1 MMSLHF
7 WNFFFLGGVRVCI
20 NIYNI
25 IFNELHFFEAFFIK
39 NCQRFQG
46 CFKISSTFDVL
57 DNIEVPLNLFYGLR
71 IKNGI
76 WMNFLST
83 ETATT

>member
-1 MMSLHF
+1 MSLHF
-7 WNFFFLGGVRVCI
+7 WNFFFLGGFRVCI

-25 IFNELHFFEAFFIK
+25 IFNELHFFEAFFIE

-57 DNIEVPLNLFYGLR
+57 DNIKVFLDLIHGFFIQNRIWSDLLR
-71 IKNGI
+71 IEKA
-76 WMNFLST
+76 
-83 ETATT
+83 AT